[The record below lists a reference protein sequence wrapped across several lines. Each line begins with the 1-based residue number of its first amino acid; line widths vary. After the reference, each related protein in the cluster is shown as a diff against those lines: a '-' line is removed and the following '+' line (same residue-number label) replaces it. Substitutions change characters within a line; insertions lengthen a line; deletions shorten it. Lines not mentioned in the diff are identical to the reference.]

1 MMLSQALR
9 YPFQEK
15 GWFRRTLILTLVQFL
30 PVVGQLILLGY
41 GLDIVRAVYVGQTS
55 LPPIRWLPALGNG
68 LRFLFA
74 GFFYLIPI
82 LITIGIVGASIGS
95 RSRSSFNNFGA
106 IGLLLAI
113 GLPLLLLL
121 IRTVFVRRTSSP
133 SVRQP
138 QTRGGGLRAF
148 LNGLLPIIVTIVVIL
163 ILRTLVSSSG
173 IDTGKPNGL
182 SIMVFFVLAL
192 VLFLIGM
199 VLYVGGVR
207 YAIES
212 KGFLAPMTNAKL
224 LLKDHALTG
233 VFFLNVILLDVI
245 AVIATTVGI
254 VLFILPGL
262 FVFVISSLA
271 LWYMIAQYS
280 IKVGINKPAFTPVK
294 SATLIS

>member
-1 MMLSQALR
+1 
-9 YPFQEK
+9 
-15 GWFRRTLILTLVQFL
+15 
-30 PVVGQLILLGY
+30 
-41 GLDIVRAVYVGQTS
+41 
-55 LPPIRWLPALGNG
+55 
-68 LRFLFA
+68 
-74 GFFYLIPI
+74 
-82 LITIGIVGASIGS
+82 
-95 RSRSSFNNFGA
+95 
-106 IGLLLAI
+106 
-113 GLPLLLLL
+113 
-121 IRTVFVRRTSSP
+121 
-133 SVRQP
+133 
-138 QTRGGGLRAF
+138 
-148 LNGLLPIIVTIVVIL
+148 
-163 ILRTLVSSSG
+163 
-173 IDTGKPNGL
+173 
-182 SIMVFFVLAL
+182 MVFFVLAL